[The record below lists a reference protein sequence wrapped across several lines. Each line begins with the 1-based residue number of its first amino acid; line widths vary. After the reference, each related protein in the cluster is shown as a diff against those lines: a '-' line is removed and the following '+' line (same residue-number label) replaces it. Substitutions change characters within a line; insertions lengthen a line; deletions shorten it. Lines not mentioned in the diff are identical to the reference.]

1 MLNRSRALKS
11 GGLLNR
17 NRPWNPSLRL
27 FLSTSSEVA
36 TPTTKKDAFYITT
49 PIYYVNGEPHLGH
62 AYTSV
67 VSDVIAR
74 FQRKNNKNVY
84 FLTGTDEHG
93 QKVEQSANKNGQTP
107 LEFADK
113 VSDRFRQLS
122 VVLNCSNDDFIRTT
136 EERHQD
142 AVCALWKKLE
152 EKGQIY
158 LGAYE
163 GWYSI
168 RDEAFYAESEIIDGK
183 APTGAEVEW
192 VKEESYF
199 FKLSDY
205 TQKLLNFYDNNPDF
219 IAPKSRRNEV
229 ISFVQ
234 QEGGLKD
241 LSISRTTF
249 SWGIPVPGSKEH
261 VVYVWLDALTNYIAA
276 IDYAKANDEKYETF
290 WPADLHVV
298 GKDILR
304 FHCIFWPAFLIGAG
318 LEPPKRVFAHGWWTK
333 DGEKMSKSIG
343 NVLDPFELLQKYS
356 VDYLRYF
363 LCAEIPFGNDG
374 DFSDEAFTGRINSDL
389 ANDVGNLA
397 QRAVTFINKNC
408 EGYIPVPGQQ
418 ELPFTVMDMPPNS
431 KWTTL
436 SGLQPPDI
444 ELLEAS
450 DKTLINVK
458 AMIDRQQLK
467 PMCEEIINLSKLGNK
482 YIDMQAPWALK
493 KTDVA
498 RMHSVLF
505 TLVETIRRIAVLLEP
520 IVPSSSVKLME
531 QIGCYDLG
539 GDENQ
544 YTSFDSFDTVLPPG
558 AKVRDAQPVFPKIE
572 KEKDASGNEIA
583 SKKKKK
589 AKVKVNSQL
598 ESVREEYKTTSKEI
612 MIERIVEQGDHIRS
626 LKNSGAEKDIIQ
638 ENVDKLLALKIVYEE
653 KGGSL

>member
-1 MLNRSRALKS
+1 MKFHSRIGSFIFTFHDSSRAKSTSQTRGLRGRSPTSFCHFPASQKLVQIACDWLAQMIRTRLLLSLCICIFIIMLNRSRALKS

-290 WPADLHVV
+290 WPACNCLH
-298 GKDILR
+298 
-304 FHCIFWPAFLIGAG
+304 
-318 LEPPKRVFAHGWWTK
+318 
-333 DGEKMSKSIG
+333 
-343 NVLDPFELLQKYS
+343 
-356 VDYLRYF
+356 
-363 LCAEIPFGNDG
+363 
-374 DFSDEAFTGRINSDL
+374 
-389 ANDVGNLA
+389 
-397 QRAVTFINKNC
+397 
-408 EGYIPVPGQQ
+408 
-418 ELPFTVMDMPPNS
+418 
-431 KWTTL
+431 
-436 SGLQPPDI
+436 
-444 ELLEAS
+444 
-450 DKTLINVK
+450 
-458 AMIDRQQLK
+458 
-467 PMCEEIINLSKLGNK
+467 
-482 YIDMQAPWALK
+482 AL
-493 KTDVA
+493 
-498 RMHSVLF
+498 HHL
-505 TLVETIRRIAVLLEP
+505 
-520 IVPSSSVKLME
+520 
-531 QIGCYDLG
+531 
-539 GDENQ
+539 
-544 YTSFDSFDTVLPPG
+544 
-558 AKVRDAQPVFPKIE
+558 
-572 KEKDASGNEIA
+572 
-583 SKKKKK
+583 
-589 AKVKVNSQL
+589 
-598 ESVREEYKTTSKEI
+598 
-612 MIERIVEQGDHIRS
+612 
-626 LKNSGAEKDIIQ
+626 
-638 ENVDKLLALKIVYEE
+638 
-653 KGGSL
+653 